1 MVDIFKKM
9 LNISIMYKNK
19 QGYKMTNKEI
29 KKRLLK
35 EMKKDKDLKL
45 YAKDIKELN
54 QKSFGIL
61 IKILNKVYK

>member
-45 YAKDIKELN
+45 YVKDIKELN